1 VSALPGGL
9 TSAQARERLA
19 RFGPNEFRPRERRS
33 ALRAIGAKLASPL
46 IAILLVASAVSA
58 LSGDVASFAIIV
70 LMVLLGVAI
79 DFVQEHRA
87 GNATEALLARVQ
99 IRARVLRDGIEAQ
112 LPVVRLVPG
121 DVVLLGAG
129 SLVPVD
135 GKLVEANGLH
145 VNEAMFTGEPFPVAR
160 AAGERM
166 LMGTS
171 IASGAATMEI
181 ERTGRATEV
190 AGITASLAAEAAPSS
205 FDRGTRA
212 FGMLIM
218 RLTAFLVLFVVVVNA
233 AFHRPLLDSLLFAVA
248 LAVGLTP
255 ELLPMIVTVTLARGA
270 QRLAAQ
276 HVIVKRLTAIEG
288 LGSMDVLCT
297 DKTGTLTR
305 ARIRVERGMDAA
317 GAQSQR
323 PLELAFLNSRF
334 ATGIPNPLDE
344 ALLAVP
350 GIDAS
355 AWRRVDEIPFDFER
369 RRVSV
374 LLEDGARRLWIV
386 KGAPEPVL
394 EAATRV
400 ESAGAARAWADGE
413 REASLALLATLGE
426 QGLRVLAVGYREAP
440 PGEASRD
447 ERDLVLCG
455 FVAFADPPKPDAGHA
470 FAALAASGVEVKILT
485 GDGESVTR
493 HVCDALGIPVKGSLA
508 GGEIE
513 RLDDPA
519 LAARVEAT
527 TLFCRVS
534 PAQKNR
540 VVAMLRARGHVVGF
554 IGDGINDAP
563 ALHTADI
570 GISVSNAVD
579 VARAAA
585 DLILLRRDLGVV
597 HRGVM
602 EGRRTFVNV
611 RKYILMGTSSNFG
624 NMLSMA
630 GASLFLPFLPLL
642 PTQIL
647 LNNLLYDVSEIPIPL
662 DNVDTPEIAGPQKW
676 DVGLIRDFMW
686 VLGPVS
692 SAFDF
697 LTFYVLLSLFDAG
710 ETLFRTG
717 WFVESLATQV
727 LVIFVIRTRG
737 SALASRPSRVLAA
750 TSLGVVACAVALP
763 FTPLAARLGF
773 TPIPPGFLAMLAG
786 LVVAY
791 LLIAEGAKRL
801 FYRRRTA
808 ALMPVKGGAP
818 APLTLEP

>member
-1 VSALPGGL
+1 MSSRPAGL
-9 TSAQARERLA
+9 TAAQARERLA
-19 RFGPNEFRPRERRS
+19 RFGPNTFRPHVRRS

-46 IAILLVASAVSA
+46 IAILLAASAVSA
-58 LSGDVASFAIIV
+58 ALGDVASFVIIV
-70 LMVLLGVAI
+70 VMVLLGVAI

-87 GNATEALLARVQ
+87 GNATETLLARVQ
-99 IRARVLRDGIEAQ
+99 IRARALRDGIETH
-112 LPVVRLVPG
+112 LPVARLVPG
-121 DVVLLGAG
+121 DVVLLAAG
-129 SLVPVD
+129 SLVPGD
-135 GKLVEANGLH
+135 GKLLEANGLH
-145 VNEAMFTGEPFPVAR
+145 VNEAMFTGEPFPAAR
-160 AAGERM
+160 AAGETL

-171 IASGAATMEI
+171 IASGAGLLEI
-181 ERTGRATEV
+181 ERTGPATQV
-190 AGITASLAAEAAPSS
+190 AGIAASLATAAAPSH
-205 FDRGTRA
+205 FERGTRA
-212 FGMLIM
+212 FGLLIM
-218 RLTAFLVLFVVVVNA
+218 RLTAFLVLFVVLVNA
-233 AFHRPLLDSLLFAVA
+233 ALHRPLLDSLLFAIA

-255 ELLPMIVTVTLARGA
+255 ELLPMIVTVTLSRGA
-270 QRLAAQ
+270 QRLAAE

-305 ARIRVERGMDAA
+305 AKIRLDRGLDAT
-317 GAQSQR
+317 GAESRR
-323 PLELAFLNSRF
+323 PVELAYLNSRF
-334 ATGIPNPLDE
+334 ATGIRNPLDE
-344 ALLAVP
+344 ALLAAP
-350 GIDAS
+350 GIDA
-355 AWRRVDEIPFDFER
+355 ARWKRVDEIPFDFER

-374 LLEDGARRLWIV
+374 LLDDGKRRSWIV
-386 KGAPEPVL
+386 KGAPEPIL
-394 EAATRV
+394 AAASRV
-400 ESAGAARAWADGE
+400 EAGGAARAWAEGE
-413 REASLALLATLGE
+413 REAVQRLLASLGE
-426 QGLRVLAVGYREAP
+426 QGLRVLAVAWREA
-440 PGEASRD
+440 ADRD
-447 ERDLVLCG
+447 AVREDRDLVLCG

-470 FAALAASGVEVKILT
+470 IAALAASGVEVKILT
-485 GDGESVTR
+485 GDGEGVTR
-493 HVCDALGIPVKGSLA
+493 HLCDSLGIAVKGALA
-508 GGEIE
+508 GAEID

-519 LAARVEAT
+519 LGARVEAT

-563 ALHTADI
+563 AIHTADV

-579 VARAAA
+579 VAREAA
-585 DLILLRRDLGVV
+585 DLILLRRDLNVV
-597 HRGVM
+597 HRGVA

-611 RKYILMGTSSNFG
+611 RKYLLMGTSSNFG

-662 DNVDTPEIAGPQKW
+662 DSVDAADIERPQKW
-676 DVGLIRDFMW
+676 DVTLIRDFMW

-697 LTFYVLLSLFDAG
+697 LTFYVLLAFFHAN

-737 SALASRPSRVLAA
+737 PATASRPSRALAA
-750 TSLGVVACAVALP
+750 TSLAVVAAAVALP
-763 FTPLAARLGF
+763 FTPLAPRLGF
-773 TPIPPGFLAMLAG
+773 TPLPPDFLALLAG

-791 LLIAEGAKRL
+791 LALAEGAKRF

-808 ALMPVKGGAP
+808 LMPVNGSEP
-818 APLTLEP
+818 AGLRLEP